1 MYCWWYTGF
10 IPLNDICTCSAS
22 DSQLRLPAILL
33 YIHSQETMPLLILNR
48 PSPKPKKNDKF
59 NSSGVIVVNIKHME
73 QLGAYFDTPHFGSFE
88 CCLYKY
94 TLIFKLKTF

>member
-1 MYCWWYTGF
+1 MTSAHVLPQTASLGSQQYSCTF
-10 IPLNDICTCSAS
+10 IVK
-22 DSQLRLPAILL
+22 RLC
-33 YIHSQETMPLLILNR
+33 PLLILNR
-48 PSPKPKKNDKF
+48 LSPKPKKNDKF
-59 NSSGVIVVNIKHME
+59 NSSGVIVVNIKNME